1 MSPLRFI
8 IRLPVWLATGIA
20 LLLFAGWLLFA
31 LGANENHWLVAA
43 VMDGAGIFAD
53 PFRNIFTLDDQV
65 AQMAVNWG
73 IAAAV
78 YLAIGVLIS
87 ALLARLASALTAR
100 EGRSGSDRS
109 PREARS

>member
-1 MSPLRFI
+1 MTPLRFLV
-8 IRLPVWLATGIA
+8 RLPVWLAIGIA

-31 LGANENHWLVAA
+31 LGANQDHWLVSA

-53 PFRNIFTLDDQV
+53 PFRNIFELDDQV

-87 ALLARLASALTAR
+87 ALLARLASPLTAR
-100 EGRSGSDRS
+100 RERSESARS
-109 PREARS
+109 PREAR